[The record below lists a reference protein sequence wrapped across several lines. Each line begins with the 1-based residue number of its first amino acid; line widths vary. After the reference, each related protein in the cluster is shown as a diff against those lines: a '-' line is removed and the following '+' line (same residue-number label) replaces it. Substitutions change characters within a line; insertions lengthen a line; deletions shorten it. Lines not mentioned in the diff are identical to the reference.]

1 MLFVG
6 FAALARPPIVF
17 SLPVFLWFLR
27 KEYTWKKMI
36 VEMLPLAFLAL
47 SMAIYNFLRYD
58 NPLEIGYHYMQIEGV
73 LAENLVKYGSFNLV
87 YLKTNLY
94 HAFLNAPLWQTYFP
108 YMFVDGLGLSIFIST
123 PLVLYAFFA
132 PWREKNTQMMGV
144 AALLVAL
151 PDLLYYNTGY
161 FQVSYRYALDFLPF
175 LFVLIALSW
184 RGRTPRLGVLLTGL
198 SVLMGFFTWLSLTS
212 YL

>member
-1 MLFVG
+1 
-6 FAALARPPIVF
+6 
-17 SLPVFLWFLR
+17 
-27 KEYTWKKMI
+27 
-36 VEMLPLAFLAL
+36 
-47 SMAIYNFLRYD
+47 
-58 NPLEIGYHYMQIEGV
+58 
-73 LAENLVKYGSFNLV
+73 
-87 YLKTNLY
+87 
-94 HAFLNAPLWQTYFP
+94 
-108 YMFVDGLGLSIFIST
+108 MFVDGLGLSIFIST